1 MQKTELKNSNMH
13 GKSMTKINKDVN
25 VPRRASKPLAGVA
38 LDPTPKLKNSSPGN
52 YIDRTSKQPNQ
63 FKSSLETNSALDAS
77 KSKEPIPASSNMLSS
92 GGALSV
98 NGHIAKSVLLLENVA
113 ISGVHS
119 GKLESDE
126 C

>member
-1 MQKTELKNSNMH
+1 MH

-38 LDPTPKLKNSSPGN
+38 LDPTPKL
-52 YIDRTSKQPNQ
+52 
-63 FKSSLETNSALDAS
+63 KSSLETNSALDAS